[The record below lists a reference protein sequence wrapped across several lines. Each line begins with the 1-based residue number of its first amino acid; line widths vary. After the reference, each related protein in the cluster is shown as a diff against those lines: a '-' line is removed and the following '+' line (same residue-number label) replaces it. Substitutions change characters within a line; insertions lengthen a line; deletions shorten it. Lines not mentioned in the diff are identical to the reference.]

1 MRRETTRRQFLKET
15 GIIAAVAAF
24 GGLDSKTAS
33 AQPKQNQETDKEIQQ
48 YQLPAIE
55 YQDKQLDGFV
65 YQNSHDRNGKPKTGF
80 PENGKII
87 FFRNSLDEKNN
98 TVLRKLDHELHHQNF
113 DRLGVE
119 KQTEIAKLILSKYKI
134 EDILKNV
141 LNEPTYEIEFE
152 QLQKQYG
159 RQAAEIYV
167 VNEFLSYIM
176 SYVDYP
182 PPEIKNPKEHFTE
195 QQWTEFLSEEIKN
208 GGTEETLIRQFKERP
223 DLIVPSGSAAY
234 DVSDKFFFELR
245 QDGMLLPDDLKQTLE
260 KYGLTPNTERA
271 KVLLEKIKKSK

>member
-15 GIIAAVAAF
+15 GMIAAVTAF

-65 YQNSHDRNGKPKTGF
+65 YQNSHDRNWKAKTWL

-87 FFRNSLDEKNN
+87 FFINSLDEKNN

-159 RQAAEIYV
+159 QQAAEIYV
-167 VNEFLSYIM
+167 VNEFLSHIM